1 MKNII
6 KYLFIFLCFLIITEA
21 THFRYGTISWAPTT
35 KYNNIKITVNLA
47 FRTGYWGS
55 VAIGQQISHGNIDFG
70 DNTKTGLTMTVTSKD
85 TDNEWFTATW
95 SGIHEY
101 SPQPTAQTK
110 NYIVVYKDCCRIS
123 TLLNNGD
130 QYWHI
135 SAGIQI
141 DSSNAFPNVNWSPV
155 TNMMPIVRVI
165 ANKNNNFRIIA
176 NDQNKQTA
184 LSYKFTDTWTMDQ
197 PPGMTVD
204 SINGNCWFL
213 PTKEGLYSTQI
224 KVTDALGAYVVV
236 DFLLQTYTE
245 VGKCDPTCS
254 NADASCTSNSQCTK
268 CSNTGSNS
276 INTCTNIQSP
286 PEFIIPTPKNGET
299 ILFPIDKSS
308 EFYLSCKTPYA
319 SRTASITTSS
329 IPTELALTTTSTGQ
343 TNSIKYS
350 WSPKTSSIGSYV
362 ISALCKDSSGLT
374 SEVRSFTIR
383 IEKPECGNGG
393 IKGGDGK
400 CVCIGNWDTIYQC
413 FECKDGFYGDKCT
426 VLPPCKNG
434 VPNGGV
440 NGDGKCLCNNGWTG
454 SDCSV
459 SNSQSCG
466 SMTSSILSSSNAV
479 SSYLNPIKAQVY
491 LANDK
496 KFDFPLVLSIP
507 STLSKLDVYLLVD
520 ANMNSAATFLNIYN
534 GMDNFISSV
543 KKFAEDTQFGLGIFS
558 DYPSNS
564 ITFQPNSN
572 IGSDISS
579 AIREFKPSSY
589 SSSSNG
595 NSLLAATQA
604 SSAQVGWNSGSFKVI
619 VIITDIDYQANPTEK
634 SSFTNS
640 LIDKS
645 VVPVVI
651 GFGSPI
657 PNWGAS
663 ISSNGFGYTV
673 QSAITS
679 GDWSTKAAAG
689 IKAVSSKL
697 VYKSGEMANGKSLV
711 TSLPIGE
718 TITQSTQKTVTISLL
733 KPATTN
739 IESPVAKVSV
749 MGYGQTVISINSN
762 RQPTVSN
769 SGFSVDQNSF
779 ATFKLTGSDADLNIL
794 TFKFT
799 SFLDSTAGIITSSSG
814 VDVSTQTNT
823 FYSSTEVFKFTPKKN
838 YIATSSISFIAND
851 GCVDS
856 TAATITI
863 TINRINQAPE
873 CQPITINALLNQQVG
888 ISLSA
893 SDFEDVASKIAIFVS
908 NPSPLTVYGSF
919 NYQDKPITTTTT
931 INNPWQLT
939 FKQIVNPPSAISVGV
954 PFKSRDSASL
964 YSKECLITVNFV
976 HTNEAPISSS
986 LSPVPVN
993 PRDKTTIT
1001 LTSTDYD
1008 STSATFN
1015 IKSFTTGTDG
1025 KGTFYICPQLGDC
1038 SCTTTQIKLQKN
1050 YVSSA
1055 VSYSTNIANL
1065 GICFSNDQSSQITDY
1080 ASVTFTST
1088 DNQGLESLP
1097 VTVNINV
1104 VGTRPNSPPTI
1115 ISIPKYSVFQDYKD
1129 YDKSSKIIDGTDT
1142 DQDDYDKSQGVNNLI
1157 AVITEKPKKGT
1168 LYLKN
1173 DGSVA
1178 SNSPAPMEIYY
1189 VPNPGT
1195 FGDDTYSYKV
1205 IDTLQASST
1214 IATTTVSV
1222 IQINHKPS
1230 VSADSYSFTSQD
1242 VQFEKSLVTSDFDG
1256 DQVNCQV
1263 IALPNQISMYD
1274 SEGILITQVPAKL
1287 SKNSY
1292 SFRLLDPSLIIP
1304 SPFSNVQSQFT
1315 VNCLDVTSKTDPF
1328 GPLQSDDLIVNVG
1341 YIYINTPPKTKT
1353 LTVQLDQDT
1362 SKAFTFNGDDIET
1375 PTSDLKVKI
1384 FSLPTNGRLSNQYGY
1399 LNGTSIS
1406 SRTYYLNELTYTP
1419 NAGLS
1424 NWDTEDN
1431 NSPLDKISYAVLD
1444 KGGLSSE
1451 TDLVYF
1457 SVRPRN
1463 PPIYT
1468 GKDEINVLQN
1478 TRYPLTIIGEIGNGG
1493 SSVAISVVSFTGN
1506 GTLYE
1511 TFNMGSEGTIDRQIS
1526 SYPVNRS
1533 DSLVGS
1539 YFYAYKPP
1547 HNQYGDDF
1555 DTITFVL
1562 IDGDLVSKI
1571 YTVTV
1576 NVIHVNQ
1583 PPTIKLISYKVLGGS
1598 GKEIEFGSNSTVNM
1612 NINTMALVKYI
1623 GNDIDKDQVGPLGS
1637 KVLNIP
1643 LTGTIYKFNNETTP
1657 LGAIIKDKN
1666 LNIER
1671 NDDGFYYFVFVPIKG
1686 STGQG
1691 YARVPLIVIDDGGL
1705 VSPSESVDFNVNNI
1719 NIPPVITIDKEKRSY
1734 SLLTNLTI
1742 SATKITFDDPDSKN
1756 NDVSITISIVGEKDE
1771 TVVPFSNVSF
1781 TVTTG
1786 KATCKPDSTLS
1797 SITCVGKKSELNKVI
1812 SKIDIIAKV
1821 AGNYRLKVFVDDL
1834 GYNSPI
1840 SIRSSTHLNATDYV
1854 TLQISSPEVT
1864 TQNSSN
1870 KTVLSGAIAGAAAGT
1885 ALIAAAMW
1893 KMLRKAAPPTDA
1905 FFDEG
1910 AFLGDGVN
1918 SNPMYQE
1925 SKNGGENPL
1934 YLASN
1939 ETL

>member
-1 MKNII
+1 MGIDWIVFKN
-6 KYLFIFLCFLIITEA
+6 LFYIVFA
-21 THFRYGTISWAPTT
+21 SHFRYGTISWAPTT

-47 FRTGYWGS
+47 FRSSFWGG
-55 VAIGQQISHGNIDFG
+55 VTIGQQITHGQIDFG
-70 DNTKTGLTMTVTSKD
+70 DSSTATLTMTVTSKD
-85 TDNEWFTATW
+85 TDSDWFTATW
-95 SGIHEY
+95 SGIHDY
-101 SPQPTAQTK
+101 KAQPKAETK
-110 NYIVVYKDCCRIS
+110 NYRIVYTDCCRIS
-123 TLLNNGD
+123 TLLNNRD
-130 QYWHI
+130 QSWYI
-135 SAGIQI
+135 SAGVQI
-141 DSSNAFPNVNWSPV
+141 DSSNAFPDVNWSPV
-155 TNMMPIVRVI
+155 TNMMPIIRVI
-165 ANKNNNFRIIA
+165 VNKNNNFRIIA

-184 LSYKFTDTWTMDQ
+184 LSYKFTDTYTMVQ

-204 SINGNCWFL
+204 SGNGNCWFM
-213 PTKEGLYSTQI
+213 PTQEGLYSTQV
-224 KVTDALGAYVVV
+224 KVTDALGAFVVV
-236 DFLLQTYTE
+236 DFLLQAYTE

-254 NADASCTSNSQCTK
+254 NAGTSCTSNSQCTK
-268 CSNTGSNS
+268 CTNTGSTS
-276 INTCTNIQSP
+276 INTCTNIESP
-286 PEFIIPTPKNGET
+286 PQFISPTPNNGDT
-299 ILFPIDKSS
+299 ILFPIETTS
-308 EFYLSCKTPYA
+308 EFYLSCKTPYS
-319 SRTASITTSS
+319 SRSASITTAT
-329 IPTELALTTTSTGQ
+329 IPTELAVTTTSTGQ

-350 WSPKTSSIGSYV
+350 WKPKTSSIGSYV
-362 ISALCKDSSGLT
+362 ISALCKDSTGLT

-393 IKGGDGK
+393 TKGADGK
-400 CVCIGNWDTIYQC
+400 CVCTGNWDTNYQC
-413 FECKDGFYGDKCT
+413 FECKDGYYGDKCT

-434 VPNGGV
+434 VPNGGT
-440 NGDGKCLCNNGWTG
+440 NGDGKCLCNNGWTE

-520 ANMNSAATFLNIYN
+520 ANMESVATFGNIYN

-543 KKFAEDTQFGLGIFS
+543 KKLSEDSQFGLGIFS
-558 DYPSNS
+558 DYVSGP

-579 AIREFKPSSY
+579 AIRDFKPSSN
-589 SSSSNG
+589 SLSSNG

-619 VIITDIDYQANPTEK
+619 VIITDNDHKASSTEI

-640 LIDKS
+640 FIDKS
-645 VVPVVI
+645 IVPVVI
-651 GFGSPI
+651 GFGSAI

-673 QSAITS
+673 QSGTTS

-697 VYKSGEMANGKSLV
+697 VYKSSEGANGKSLV
-711 TSLPIGE
+711 TSLPTGE

-733 KPATTN
+733 KPTATN

-749 MGYGQTVISINSN
+749 MGYGQTVISINFN

-799 SFLDSTAGIITSSSG
+799 SFLDSTSGIITTSTG
-814 VDVSTQTNT
+814 VDVSTQKNT

-838 YIATSSISFIAND
+838 FIATSSISFIAND

-863 TINRINQAPE
+863 TINRINQVPE

-893 SDFEDVASKIAIFVS
+893 SDFEDAASKIAIFVS
-908 NPSPLTVYGSF
+908 NPSPLAVYGSF

-939 FKQIVNPPSAISVGV
+939 FKQIVNPPAAISVGV
-954 PFKSRDSASL
+954 PFKARDSASL
-964 YSKECLITVNFV
+964 YSAECLITVNFV

-1008 STSATFN
+1008 STKATFK
-1015 IKSFTTGTDG
+1015 IKSFTKGSDG
-1025 KGTFYICPQLGDC
+1025 KGTFYTCPQSGDC
-1038 SCTTTQIKLQKN
+1038 SCTTQTILQQD

-1055 VSYSTNIANL
+1055 ISYSTNIANF
-1065 GICFSNDQSSQITDY
+1065 GICFSNDQPYQITDY

-1104 VGTRPNSPPTI
+1104 VGTRPNNPPSI
-1115 ISIPKYSVFQDYKD
+1115 IPIPNYSVFQDYKD
-1129 YDKSSKIIDGTDT
+1129 YDKSSKIIDGTDPNE
-1142 DQDDYDKSQGVNNLI
+1142 DDYDETEGINNLI
-1157 AVITEKPKKGT
+1157 AVITQNPKKGT
-1168 LYLKN
+1168 LYLKK
-1173 DGSVA
+1173 DGSIA

-1205 IDTLQASST
+1205 VDTLQASSSV
-1214 IATTTVSV
+1214 ATTTVTV

-1242 VQFEKSLVTSDFDG
+1242 AQFEKSLVTSDFDG

-1263 IALPNQISMYD
+1263 IALPKQISMYD
-1274 SEGILITQVPAKL
+1274 SEGTLISQVPAKL

-1292 SFRLLDPSLIIP
+1292 SFRLLDPSSITP

-1341 YIYINTPPKTKT
+1341 YIYINTPPNTKT

-1362 SKAFTFNGDDIET
+1362 SKPFTFNGYDTET
-1375 PTSDLKVKI
+1375 PSSDLKVKI
-1384 FSLPTNGRLSNQYGY
+1384 FSLPTNGRLSNQDGY
-1399 LNGTSIS
+1399 LDGTSIS

-1424 NWDTEDN
+1424 NWDTEDH
-1431 NSPLDKISYAVLD
+1431 NSPLDTISYAVLD
-1444 KGGLSSE
+1444 KGGLSSN

-1511 TFNMGSEGTIDRQIS
+1511 TFNMGSEGTLDRQIS
-1526 SYPVNRS
+1526 SYPADRS

-1555 DTITFVL
+1555 DTIKFVL

-1571 YTVTV
+1571 YTITV

-1583 PPTIKLISYKVLGGS
+1583 PPTIKLISYKILGGS
-1598 GKEIEFGSNSTVNM
+1598 GDEIEFGSNSTVNM

-1623 GNDIDKDQVGPLGS
+1623 GNDIDKDQVDPLGS

-1643 LTGTIYKFNNETTP
+1643 LTGTVYKFNNEKTP
-1657 LGAIIKDKN
+1657 LGAIIGASN
-1666 LNIER
+1666 LKIER

-1691 YARVPLIVIDDGGL
+1691 YARIPVIVIDDGGL
-1705 VSPSESVDFNVNNI
+1705 VSPSETVTINVNNV
-1719 NIPPVITIDKEKRSY
+1719 NIPPVITIEKEKRSY

-1756 NDVSITISIVGEKDE
+1756 NNVLITISIVGEKDE
-1771 TVVPFSNVSF
+1771 TVVPLSNVSF
-1781 TVTTG
+1781 AVTTG

-1797 SITCVGKKSELNKVI
+1797 SITCVGKKLELNKVI
-1812 SKIDIIAKV
+1812 SKIDIIAQE

-1840 SIRSSTHLNATDYV
+1840 SIRSSTHLTATDYV

-1893 KMLRKAAPPTDA
+1893 KMLRKAAPPTDT

>member
-6 KYLFIFLCFLIITEA
+6 KFIFIFLCFLIITEA
-21 THFRYGTISWAPTT
+21 SHFRYGTMSWAPTT
-35 KYNNIKITVNLA
+35 RYNNIKITVNLA
-47 FRTGYWGS
+47 FRRSYFSYLGTIS
-55 VAIGQQISHGNIDFG
+55 VGKTISEGNIDFG
-70 DNTKTGLTMTVTSKD
+70 DGSTTPLVMTVTSLD
-85 TDNEWFTATW
+85 TANDWFTAIWT
-95 SGIHEY
+95 GTHDY
-101 SPQPTAQTK
+101 TPQQVAQTK
-110 NYIVVYKDCCRIS
+110 NYRAVYTSCCRLS
-123 TLLNNGD
+123 TLLNNRD
-130 QYWHI
+130 QSWYI

-141 DSSNAFPNVNWSPV
+141 DSSNAFPDVNWSPV
-155 TNMMPIVRVI
+155 TNMMPIVRVVV
-165 ANKNNNFRIIA
+165 NKNNNFRIIA
-176 NDQNKQTA
+176 NDQNKQTT
-184 LSYKFTDTWTMDQ
+184 LSYKFTDTYTMSQ
-197 PPGMTVD
+197 PSGMTVD
-204 SINGNCWFL
+204 STNGNCWFS
-213 PTKEGLYSTQI
+213 PSQEGFYSTQV
-224 KVTDALGAYVVV
+224 KVTDALGAYTVV
-236 DFLLQTYTE
+236 DFLLQAYTE

-254 NADASCTSNSQCTK
+254 NPEASCTSNSQCTK
-268 CSNTGSNS
+268 CSNTGSPS
-276 INTCTNIQSP
+276 INTCTNIESP
-286 PEFIIPTPKNGET
+286 PVFISPTPNNGET
-299 ILFPIDKSS
+299 ILFPIDKYS
-308 EFYLSCKTPYA
+308 EFYLSCKTPYTT
-319 SRTASITTSS
+319 RTTSITTSS
-329 IPTELALTTTSTGQ
+329 IPTELATATTSTGQ

-350 WSPKTSSIGSYV
+350 WTPKTSSIGSYV
-362 ISALCKDSSGLT
+362 ISALCTDSNGIN

-393 IKGGDGK
+393 IKGSNGK
-400 CVCIGNWDTIYQC
+400 CVCVGNWDTDYQC

-434 VPNGGV
+434 VPNSGT

-466 SMTSSILSSSNAV
+466 SMTSSILSSSTAV
-479 SSYLNPIKAQVY
+479 SSYINPVKAQVY

-496 KFDFPLVLSIP
+496 KFDFPLVLSIS

-520 ANMNSAATFLNIYN
+520 ANMESTTKFGTINS

-543 KKFAEDTQFGLGIFS
+543 KKLAEDTQFGLGIFS
-558 DYPSNS
+558 DYIPNP

-579 AIREFKPSSY
+579 AISQFKPSSN
-589 SSSSNG
+589 SAASNN

-604 SSAQVGWNSGSFKVI
+604 SSAQIGWNSGSFKVI
-619 VIITDIDYQANPTEK
+619 VIITDSDYKPNPTDV
-634 SSFTNS
+634 SSFTDS
-640 LIDKS
+640 FIDKS
-645 VVPVVI
+645 IVPVVI
-651 GFGSPI
+651 GFNSAI
-657 PNWGAS
+657 SEWS
-663 ISSNGFGYTV
+663 KLISSNEFGYSV
-673 QSAITS
+673 QSSGSS

-689 IKAVSSKL
+689 IKSVSTKL
-697 VYKSGEMANGKSLV
+697 VYKSSQMANGKSLV
-711 TSLPIGE
+711 SALPIGE
-718 TITQSTQKTVTISLL
+718 TMTQSTQKTVTISLL

-762 RQPTVSN
+762 RPPIVSN

-779 ATFKLTGSDADLNIL
+779 TTFKLTGSDADLNIL

-799 SFLDSTAGIITSSSG
+799 SFLGSTAGVITTSTG
-814 VDVSTQTNT
+814 VDVSTQKNT
-823 FYSSTEVFKFTPKKN
+823 FYPSTEVFKFTPNKN
-838 YIATSSISFIAND
+838 YITTSSISFIAND

-863 TINRINQAPE
+863 TINKVNQAPE
-873 CQPITINALLNQQVG
+873 CQPITINALLNQEVKF
-888 ISLSA
+888 SLSA
-893 SDFEDVASKIAIFVS
+893 NDFEDAPSKIAIFVS
-908 NPSPLTVYGSF
+908 NPSPLAAYGSF

-931 INNPWQLT
+931 INNPWELR
-939 FKQIVNPPSAISVGV
+939 FKQTVNPSAAISVVV
-954 PFKSRDSASL
+954 PFKARDSASL
-964 YSKECLITVNFV
+964 YSTECLITVNFV

-993 PRDKTTIT
+993 PRYRATIT

-1008 STSATFN
+1008 STKATFN
-1015 IKSFTTGTDG
+1015 IKSFTTGPDG
-1025 KGTFYICPQLGDC
+1025 KGTFYTCPQLGDC
-1038 SCTTTQIKLQKN
+1038 SCATQTILQQN
-1050 YVSSA
+1050 YVSSEI
-1055 VSYSTNIANL
+1055 SYSNNVANL
-1065 GICFSNDQSSQITDY
+1065 GICFSNDQPLQITDY
-1080 ASVTFTST
+1080 ASITFTST

-1097 VTVNINV
+1097 VTVKINV
-1104 VGTRPNSPPTI
+1104 VGNRPNTPPKI
-1115 ISIPKYSVFQDYKD
+1115 IPIPNYSVFQDYKD
-1129 YDKSSKIIDGTDT
+1129 YEKSSKIIDGTDT
-1142 DQDDYDKSQGVNNLI
+1142 DPDDQGINTLI
-1157 AVITEKPKKGT
+1157 GVISEKPKKGT
-1168 LYLKN
+1168 LYLKK
-1173 DGSVA
+1173 DDSIA

-1195 FGDDTYSYKV
+1195 FGDDTYSYKI
-1205 IDTLQASST
+1205 IDTLQAEST
-1214 IATTTVSV
+1214 IATTTVTV

-1230 VSADSYSFTSQD
+1230 VSADSYIFTSQD
-1242 VQFEKSLVTSDFDG
+1242 QQFYESLVTNDFDG

-1274 SEGILITQVPAKL
+1274 SDGILITNVPAKL

-1292 SFRLLDPSLIIP
+1292 SFRVLDPSLITP
-1304 SPFSNVQSQFT
+1304 SPFSNIQSQFT

-1328 GPLQSDDLIVNVG
+1328 GPLQSDNLIVKVG
-1341 YIYINTPPKTKT
+1341 YTYINTPPKTTT

-1375 PTSDLKVKI
+1375 PSSDLKVRI
-1384 FSLPTNGRLSNQYGY
+1384 FSLPANGRLSNQDGY
-1399 LNGTSIS
+1399 LDASSIS

-1419 NAGLS
+1419 NTGLS
-1424 NWDTEDN
+1424 NWNTDDN
-1431 NSPLDKISYAVLD
+1431 NSPLDTISYAIID
-1444 KGGLSSE
+1444 KGDLSSN
-1451 TDLVYF
+1451 TDLVHF

-1478 TRYPLTIIGEIGNGG
+1478 TRYPLVIIGEIGNGG
-1493 SSVAISVVSFTGN
+1493 SSVAISVVGFTGN

-1511 TFNMGSEGTIDRQIS
+1511 TFTMGAEGTIDRQIS
-1526 SYPVNRS
+1526 SYPASRS

-1555 DTITFVL
+1555 DTISFVL
-1562 IDGDLVSKI
+1562 IDGDLVSKT

-1583 PPTIKLISYKVLGGS
+1583 PPTIQLISYKSLVED
-1598 GKEIEFGSNSTVNM
+1598 GKEIEFDSDSTVNM
-1612 NINTMALVKYI
+1612 NVNTMVLVKYI
-1623 GNDIDKDQVGPLGS
+1623 GNDIDKDQVDPLGS
-1637 KVLNIP
+1637 QVLNIP
-1643 LTGTIYKFNNETTP
+1643 LTGTIYKFNNETDP
-1657 LGAIIKDKN
+1657 LGTIINQNN

-1671 NDDGFYYFVFVPIKG
+1671 NNDGFYYFVFVPIKG

-1691 YARVPLIVIDDGGL
+1691 YARVPLIIIDDGGL
-1705 VSPSESVDFNVNNI
+1705 VSPSEAVTINVNNV
-1719 NIPPVITIDKEKRSY
+1719 NLPPVITIDKEKRSY
-1734 SLLTNLTI
+1734 SLQTNLTT
-1742 SATKITFDDPDSKN
+1742 SATNITFDDPDSN
-1756 NDVSITISIVGEKDE
+1756 NNNVLITISIVGEKDE
-1771 TVVPFSNVSF
+1771 IVVPISKVNFK
-1781 TVTTG
+1781 VTTG
-1786 KATCKPDSTLS
+1786 KATCEPDLILS
-1797 SITCVGKKSELNKVI
+1797 SITCLGKKTELNKVI
-1812 SKIDIIAKV
+1812 SKIDIVAQV
-1821 AGNYRLKVFVDDL
+1821 AGDYRLKVFVDDL
-1834 GYNSPI
+1834 GYNAPI
-1840 SIRSSTHLNATDYV
+1840 SIRKSSHLNATDYV
-1854 TLQISSPEVT
+1854 TLQITEPEVT

-1893 KMLRKAAPPTDA
+1893 KMLRKAAPPTDT